1 VPKIVDHDAR
11 RAAIAEALWRV
22 AERDGV
28 EAVTMRAVARESGWS
43 TGVVAH
49 YFADMDAL
57 TTHSF
62 AQVQRA
68 MADRAERAYARA
80 ANPRAGVRAALAQA
94 LPLDRARRR
103 EATVW
108 FGHLE
113 RARRRRAVA
122 AVARDRYEMW
132 RSALAMQAA
141 AAWPHLTAPGDAAD
155 ELIALVDGIAV
166 RALAMPRALPRAA
179 QLRMLDGALARIDA
193 AADLHRGDA
202 GTKMG
207 HGQR

>member
-1 VPKIVDHDAR
+1 MPKIVDHAAR

-28 EAVTMRAVARESGWS
+28 EGVTMRAVAREAGWS
-43 TGVVAH
+43 TGVVTH
-49 YFADMDAL
+49 YFPDMDAL

-62 AQVQRA
+62 ALVQRA

-80 ANPRAGVRAALAQA
+80 ATPRTGVRAALAQA
-94 LPLDRARRR
+94 LPLDRDRRR

-113 RARRRRAVA
+113 LARRSPAVG
-122 AVARDRYEMW
+122 AVARDHYDNW
-132 RSALAMQAA
+132 RTAVSAQVA
-141 AAWPHLTAPGDAAD
+141 AAWPLLPGPRDVAD

-166 RALAMPRALPRAA
+166 RALAIPRALPRSA
-179 QLRMLDGALARIDA
+179 QLGMLDRALANIDA
-193 AADLHRGDA
+193 AAGLHA
-202 GTKMG
+202 GGARTKMG
-207 HGQR
+207 HG